1 MSNLFIRQTLNK
13 VLHLFFIAAL
23 IAGLALGMTP
33 IRAAQAD
40 ETTTTSDLVIQL
52 IHAPKQA
59 RACQVVKAMFK
70 ITNLGPDPATGVYFQ
85 TAIPDQFGDVAMIGA
100 PDQLAVG
107 QTVKVTAI
115 LKVVAFVPG
124 ESRSAW
130 IGGFVA
136 SDPYPNISIDPDP
149 SNNEMG
155 RPVRIVGDPVER
167 CP

>member
-1 MSNLFIRQTLNK
+1 MSNLFIRQTLTK

-23 IAGLALGMTP
+23 VAGLALGMGP
-33 IRAAQAD
+33 VRAAHAQ
-40 ETTTTSDLVIQL
+40 ETTSTSDLAIKL
-52 IHAPKQA
+52 IRAPKHA
-59 RACQVVKAMFK
+59 RACQVVKAIFK

-85 TAIPDQFGDVAMIGA
+85 TAIPDQFGDIALIGA
-100 PDQLAVG
+100 PDRMAVG

-130 IGGFVA
+130 IGAFVA
-136 SDPYPNISIDPDP
+136 SDPYPNISIDPNP
-149 SNNEMG
+149 ANNEVSQ
-155 RPVRIVGDPVER
+155 PVRMVGEPVER